1 MQIYFCYS
9 DFFLIF
15 VMEIKLKTMYD
26 RRYSYPLYYGDYI
39 SPKKKMAEQKKQ
51 IAVGI
56 RKDYFKYSIR

>member
-1 MQIYFCYS
+1 
-9 DFFLIF
+9 
-15 VMEIKLKTMYD
+15 MEIKLKTMYD